1 MLRWSNLRHGVKAGD
16 KIKGEIMKLKCNL
29 CGENIPAEHD
39 GKWTL
44 GHNPDPL
51 SASPDDRCCRECND
65 THVWDARLYSA
76 TYGMNP
82 AEIKNAI
89 DEIRSSHGE

>member
-1 MLRWSNLRHGVKAGD
+1 
-16 KIKGEIMKLKCNL
+16 MKTEVLKCNL
-29 CGENIPAEHD
+29 CGEDIPPEYD

-51 SASPDDRCCRECND
+51 STSPDDRCCGTCND

-76 TYGMNP
+76 TYGMETT
-82 AEIKNAI
+82 AQIENAI
-89 DEIRSSHGE
+89 NEIRSSHGN